1 MIPLP
6 ADDLAFPPGA
16 GRRGHHDRPALTRAA
31 GRCARLDLVTQKT
44 RPVVRL
50 FIRSPARD
58 LPGQERRVSCY
69 PAEEGGAAGV
79 LPGEAEQVE
88 AG

>member
-1 MIPLP
+1 VIPLP
-6 ADDLAFPPGA
+6 TDDLAFPRGA
-16 GRRGHHDRPALTRAA
+16 GRRGHHGRPALTRAA
-31 GRCARLDLVTQKT
+31 GRCARLDLVTPKT
-44 RPVVRL
+44 RLVVRL
-50 FIRSPARD
+50 FIGSPARD
-58 LPGQERRVSCY
+58 LPGQEGRVSCY